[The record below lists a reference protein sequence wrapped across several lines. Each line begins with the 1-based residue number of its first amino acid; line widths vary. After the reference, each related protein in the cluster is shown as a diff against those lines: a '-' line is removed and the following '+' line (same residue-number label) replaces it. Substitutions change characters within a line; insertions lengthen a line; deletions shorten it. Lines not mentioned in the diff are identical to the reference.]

1 MIKRLRNRFIRIAML
16 SVTAVMMLLK
26 IILNIANYVS
36 TDSDL
41 KQTLTLIYEN
51 AGTIPH
57 SRFLPPSGSDSA
69 DAPTPPENDGGSGD
83 TAPAPPD
90 GADDS
95 QTPQAPPDDKIA
107 RREGPFTA
115 ETPFSTRFFVL
126 HYTSSGTLTQADL
139 DNIASVTEDDTQE
152 YLSAALA
159 HGAGYGYFNSY
170 RFFVAQTDDGEN
182 IAIFLDCYHELRAMR
197 VVLMWSLLADAACI
211 LLVFLLVV
219 LLSRRA
225 IDPVVRSAQQQKQ
238 FITDASHELKTPIT
252 VIATSLKVL
261 EMETGKQ
268 KWIDKARVQT
278 EKLCELVQA
287 LITLCKYDEQTT
299 LLHPQPFNVDEAVRD
314 TVESFAEL
322 AQAKDCSLDISSL
335 PELIFCGD
343 EAAVRQLVSILL
355 DNAVKYAVPD
365 TVIHVSLEPLRR
377 GVQLAVENDY
387 VQPIDVPLD
396 RLFDRFYRPDAS
408 RTAATGGFGIGLS
421 IAKSI
426 AEAHHGTI
434 CASTKENR
442 ITFTAELKESQSK
455 IRCVCIGF

>member
-16 SVTAVMMLLK
+16 SVTAVMLLLTV
-26 IILNIANYVS
+26 ILNVANYVS

-69 DAPTPPENDGGSGD
+69 DAPTPPENDGSLSD
-83 TAPAPPD
+83 IAPPD
-90 GADDS
+90 AQDV
-95 QTPQAPPDDKIA
+95 QAPPDDKVA

-126 HYTSSGTLTQADL
+126 HYTSDGMLTQENL
-139 DNIASVTEDDTQE
+139 DNIASVTTDDTQT
-152 YLSAALA
+152 YLSAALV
-159 HGAGYGYFNSY
+159 HGAGYGYCGSY
-170 RFFVAQTDDGEN
+170 RYFVAQEDGEN

-197 VVLMWSLLADAACI
+197 VVLVWSLLADAACI

-268 KWIDKARVQT
+268 KWIDKAMAQT
-278 EKLCELVQA
+278 EKLTSLVNS
-287 LITLCKYDEQTT
+287 LVTLSRMDEEDSP
-299 LLHPQPFNVDEAVRD
+299 LRMEEFPVSDAVRETAETFVD
-314 TVESFAEL
+314 FAASKGHEL
-322 AQAKDCSLDISSL
+322 RLSITDGLTYR
-335 PELIFCGD
+335 GD
-343 EAAVRQLVSILL
+343 EYAVRQLVSILL
-355 DNAVKYAVPD
+355 DNAVKYALPD
-365 TVIHVSLEPLRR
+365 SPIEFSLEKAKR
-377 GVQLAVENDY
+377 GVVLRSSNACEDVAPENA
-387 VQPIDVPLD
+387 QK
-396 RLFDRFYRPDAS
+396 LFDRFYRADQS
-408 RTAATGGFGIGLS
+408 RSSGSGFGIGLS
-421 IAKSI
+421 IARSI
-426 AEAHHGTI
+426 AEGHHGSI
-434 CASTKENR
+434 RAIVDDGK
-442 ITFTAELKESQSK
+442 ITFTAELK
-455 IRCVCIGF
+455 

>member
-1 MIKRLRNRFIRIAML
+1 MTQQSAIAYAAAALRHGKGYGFYSSSCKFL
-16 SVTAVMMLLK
+16 VTA
-26 IILNIANYVS
+26 
-36 TDSDL
+36 
-41 KQTLTLIYEN
+41 QEN
-51 AGTIPH
+51 G
-57 SRFLPPSGSDSA
+57 
-69 DAPTPPENDGGSGD
+69 
-83 TAPAPPD
+83 
-90 GADDS
+90 
-95 QTPQAPPDDKIA
+95 Q
-107 RREGPFTA
+107 
-115 ETPFSTRFFVL
+115 
-126 HYTSSGTLTQADL
+126 
-139 DNIASVTEDDTQE
+139 
-152 YLSAALA
+152 YL
-159 HGAGYGYFNSY
+159 
-170 RFFVAQTDDGEN
+170 
-182 IAIFLDCYHELRAMR
+182 AIFLDCYQQLRAVRM
-197 VVLMWSLLADAACI
+197 LAAWSGVSYAVCI
-211 LLVFLLVV
+211 ALVYVLVV

-225 IDPVVRSAQQQKQ
+225 IDPVVQASERQKQ
-238 FITDASHELKTPIT
+238 FITDAGHELKTPIT
-252 VIATSLKVL
+252 VIGTSLKVL
-261 EMETGKQ
+261 EMEVGKQ

-278 EKLCELVQA
+278 EKLRELVQA

-365 TVIHVSLEPLRR
+365 TVIHVSLEPLWR

-442 ITFTAELKESQSK
+442 ITFTAELK
-455 IRCVCIGF
+455 

>member
-16 SVTAVMMLLK
+16 SVTAVMMLLT
-26 IILNIANYVS
+26 IILNVANYVS

-170 RFFVAQTDDGEN
+170 RFFVAQTESGTRGS
-182 IAIFLDCYHELRAMR
+182 ISATLRS
-197 VVLMWSLLADAACI
+197 VLN
-211 LLVFLLVV
+211 
-219 LLSRRA
+219 RR
-225 IDPVVRSAQQQKQ
+225 
-238 FITDASHELKTPIT
+238 
-252 VIATSLKVL
+252 
-261 EMETGKQ
+261 
-268 KWIDKARVQT
+268 
-278 EKLCELVQA
+278 
-287 LITLCKYDEQTT
+287 
-299 LLHPQPFNVDEAVRD
+299 PQ
-314 TVESFAEL
+314 
-322 AQAKDCSLDISSL
+322 
-335 PELIFCGD
+335 
-343 EAAVRQLVSILL
+343 
-355 DNAVKYAVPD
+355 
-365 TVIHVSLEPLRR
+365 
-377 GVQLAVENDY
+377 
-387 VQPIDVPLD
+387 DV
-396 RLFDRFYRPDAS
+396 
-408 RTAATGGFGIGLS
+408 
-421 IAKSI
+421 
-426 AEAHHGTI
+426 
-434 CASTKENR
+434 
-442 ITFTAELKESQSK
+442 
-455 IRCVCIGF
+455 